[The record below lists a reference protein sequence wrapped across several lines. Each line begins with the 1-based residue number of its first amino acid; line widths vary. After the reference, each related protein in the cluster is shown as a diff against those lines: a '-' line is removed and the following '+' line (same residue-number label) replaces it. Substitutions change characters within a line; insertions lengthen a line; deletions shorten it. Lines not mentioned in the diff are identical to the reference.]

1 MLACTRTSF
10 AEYIMDVLRIPLSG
24 QFYHSANEF
33 FYFISFFSFFLSL
46 QSFLIVLLIILC
58 LIFQSFSFCDK
69 SSNLIVR
76 SISIFL
82 MRKNC
87 TYQIR
92 LFLFFQNN
100 LHVAK
105 NVKVAFDILT
115 IHVTYIRVCIRRVYQ
130 EGLKVNEVQGI

>member
-1 MLACTRTSF
+1 
-10 AEYIMDVLRIPLSG
+10 
-24 QFYHSANEF
+24 
-33 FYFISFFSFFLSL
+33 
-46 QSFLIVLLIILC
+46 
-58 LIFQSFSFCDK
+58 
-69 SSNLIVR
+69 
-76 SISIFL
+76 